1 MRDHR
6 FRAVRVAFGS
16 VGVGVFCLAL
26 PGCSDGSANTAPRAS
41 DTTLWGVVLDQH
53 AVTISTVAPHDTVRI
68 TGHAISAA
76 LTPLAD
82 VPVVLS
88 TGDSGVSIG
97 ANGLVTA
104 RFVQAGVRVIATA
117 RQGNLTIRDTVMFN
131 VTANPVPA
139 KPARLE
145 FTTGGE
151 DSVFQFA
158 NFLDGTKTFKSYVV
172 TAFDANGNVIPD
184 VIFHLQ
190 SADTNAVTV
199 LPAEIFG
206 FQALSLAGLGPPEH
220 VTVYADADVYG
231 VPLRDSIPFVVT
243 TPAAAFPSIAIRVPV
258 GSTTPIAVFSPDS
271 VVIAP
276 GGMVQW
282 SNPTATP
289 VDIVFDNPAAA
300 TEALF
305 NPSGDGNIAAFKAD
319 SQPVSRA
326 RVFLQ
331 AGVYPFHSALNGTSG
346 KVVVRS
352 YP

>member
-1 MRDHR
+1 
-6 FRAVRVAFGS
+6 
-16 VGVGVFCLAL
+16 
-26 PGCSDGSANTAPRAS
+26 
-41 DTTLWGVVLDQH
+41 
-53 AVTISTVAPHDTVRI
+53 
-68 TGHAISAA
+68 
-76 LTPLAD
+76 
-82 VPVVLS
+82 
-88 TGDSGVSIG
+88 
-97 ANGLVTA
+97 
-104 RFVQAGVRVIATA
+104 
-117 RQGNLTIRDTVMFN
+117 
-131 VTANPVPA
+131 
-139 KPARLE
+139 
-145 FTTGGE
+145 
-151 DSVFQFA
+151 
-158 NFLDGTKTFKSYVV
+158 
-172 TAFDANGNVIPD
+172 
-184 VIFHLQ
+184 
-190 SADTNAVTV
+190 
-199 LPAEIFG
+199 
-206 FQALSLAGLGPPEH
+206 
-220 VTVYADADVYG
+220 
-231 VPLRDSIPFVVT
+231 LRDSIPFVVT

-300 TEALF
+300 TEAPF